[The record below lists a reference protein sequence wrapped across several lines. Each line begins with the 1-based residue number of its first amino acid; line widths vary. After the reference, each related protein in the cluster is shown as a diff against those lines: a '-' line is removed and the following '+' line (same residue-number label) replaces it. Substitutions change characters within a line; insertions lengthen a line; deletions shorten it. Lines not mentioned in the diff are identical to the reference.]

1 MFLIG
6 QPVYRERLNSFWTA
20 CIILI
25 EQPVSRDN
33 VILIGHPIYRES
45 LDMILIGHGQ
55 PVSKR
60 LNVVLFGHP
69 AIEKGLI

>member
-6 QPVYRERLNSFWTA
+6 QP
-20 CIILI
+20 I
-25 EQPVSRDN
+25 SRGN

-45 LDMILIGHGQ
+45 LDMILIGHGK

>member
-6 QPVYRERLNSFWTA
+6 LIGQP
-20 CIILI
+20 I
-25 EQPVSRDN
+25 SRGN

-45 LDMILIGHGQ
+45 LDMILIGHGK

>member
-1 MFLIG
+1 M
-6 QPVYRERLNSFWTA
+6 
-20 CIILI
+20 
-25 EQPVSRDN
+25 
-33 VILIGHPIYRES
+33 ILIGHPIYRES